1 MASMDREQ
9 KERHGLRI
17 VFMILFWLIL
27 RLSYFITVL
36 LAFVQW
42 VWLWFGKPDSRL
54 RLFSVSHARFQRQV
68 VDYLLFNTHH
78 KPFPFDDWPSSVA
91 EDFQPEDETPLTSEE
106 DAQETDVNGE
116 KR

>member
-1 MASMDREQ
+1 M
-9 KERHGLRI
+9 
-17 VFMILFWLIL
+17 
-27 RLSYFITVL
+27 
-36 LAFVQW
+36 
-42 VWLWFGKPDSRL
+42 
-54 RLFSVSHARFQRQV
+54 